1 MKSDLDLILADNN
14 LDAILVV
21 GPAMHNPA
29 MFYLTG
35 GGHVTNADL
44 IKKRGEKGVLFHGPM
59 ERDEALKSGL
69 DLRSYSSYPMNDLLK
84 QSGFDRTR
92 AVILRYQR
100 MFTDLGLTTGRVG
113 LFGRMDAGA
122 ALELFAGLQSVMPG
136 LTFVGDVENK
146 ILQKGMATKDESE
159 VARIRHAG
167 LMTTEVVGLT
177 AEYLTSQKAK
187 DGVLVKKNGQPVT
200 IGEVKQKINLWLAE
214 RGMENPE
221 GAIFA
226 IGRDAG
232 VPHSSGNPGDVLRLG
247 ETIVFDIFP
256 CEAGGGYYYDLT
268 RTWCLGYAPDEVL
281 KLYEQVHM
289 VYDQMTAEL
298 RMGVPFS
305 QYQRRACEL
314 FEEMGHPTVLN
325 TPETEEGYV
334 HSLGHGVG
342 LNIHER
348 PASGSTASAEDV
360 LTVGNIITI
369 EPGLYYPEHGM
380 GVRLE
385 DTLWARPDGT
395 FEVLANYPMELVLPV
410 KGG

>member
-1 MKSDLDLILADNN
+1 
-14 LDAILVV
+14 
-21 GPAMHNPA
+21 
-29 MFYLTG
+29 
-35 GGHVTNADL
+35 
-44 IKKRGEKGVLFHGPM
+44 
-59 ERDEALKSGL
+59 
-69 DLRSYSSYPMNDLLK
+69 
-84 QSGFDRTR
+84 
-92 AVILRYQR
+92 VILRYQR

-221 GAIFA
+221 GTIFA

-289 VYDQMTAEL
+289 
-298 RMGVPFS
+298 
-305 QYQRRACEL
+305 
-314 FEEMGHPTVLN
+314 
-325 TPETEEGYV
+325 
-334 HSLGHGVG
+334 
-342 LNIHER
+342 I
-348 PASGSTASAEDV
+348 
-360 LTVGNIITI
+360 
-369 EPGLYYPEHGM
+369 
-380 GVRLE
+380 
-385 DTLWARPDGT
+385 
-395 FEVLANYPMELVLPV
+395 
-410 KGG
+410 K